1 MSLTAAVATFLAVL
15 PAEIPDKTIL
25 ACLILSSRYRPSVVF
40 SGAAT
45 AFLVHVVIAVAAGG
59 ALSLLPH
66 RIVEACAA
74 GAFLVGAVLLWRQ
87 KEEKDDEQ
95 DDVGRDGM
103 RSGFWPVFGT
113 AFAVVFLAEFGDL
126 TQLLTVSLAARFHDP
141 LAVGIGATL
150 ALWVAAAIAVTLGW
164 RVLKLIPMHWLTRG
178 AAVVMVVLAGTSAYA
193 AASG

>member
-1 MSLTAAVATFLAVL
+1 MSFTAAGATFLAVL

-25 ACLILSSRYRPSVVF
+25 ACLILSSRYRPSVVW
-40 SGAAT
+40 SGAAA
-45 AFLVHVVIAVAAGG
+45 AFLAQVVIAVAAGG

-74 GAFLVGAVLLWRQ
+74 AAFLAGAVLLWRQ
-87 KEEKDDEQ
+87 KENKEEEEDDA
-95 DDVGRDGM
+95 GRDGLG
-103 RSGFWPVFGT
+103 SGIWPVFGT

-126 TQLLTVSLAARFHDP
+126 TQFLTVSLAARFHDP
-141 LAVGIGATL
+141 ISVGIGATL
-150 ALWVAAAIAVTLGW
+150 ALWLAAAVAVTLGW

-193 AASG
+193 AAS